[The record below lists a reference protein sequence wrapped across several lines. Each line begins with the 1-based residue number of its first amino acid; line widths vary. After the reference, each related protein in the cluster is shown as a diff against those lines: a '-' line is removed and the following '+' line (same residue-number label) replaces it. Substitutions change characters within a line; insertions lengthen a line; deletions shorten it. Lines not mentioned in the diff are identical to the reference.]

1 MIIPSQVFE
10 NPVATDILHLNGSVL
25 GPADQR
31 SDIRAAGFREWDAQ
45 SHIPDTDLCQR
56 LGVALDIAY

>member
-31 SDIRAAGFREWDAQ
+31 SDIRAAGFRE
-45 SHIPDTDLCQR
+45 
-56 LGVALDIAY
+56 